1 MNDLNETSH
10 APVIVMLLMD
20 GTIDG
25 ELYTTLI
32 PLIQSIR
39 GAHANSPTHILGV
52 DPMDSNAILLDRYTD
67 VEVLRWSP
75 SRAEYQCEVALA
87 TLSNAVQALEVYAS
101 QIYSATKHLIVVMSN
116 IRQNVQSPS
125 SSERLC
131 RLLQRSNAQLH
142 VFAASQHASALQ
154 QTLGRIFDDMQIVA
168 QRNSS
173 EQLTYWATRILRCPS
188 VASLELGPA
197 AFSSIDVMFDMEDFQ
212 SESSASVLRESQD
225 NFDWDLIIEYLAQNA

>member
-25 ELYTTLI
+25 ELYATLI

-39 GAHANSPTHILGV
+39 GAHANSPVGLPSISSLQPGTKRGQTHILGV

-87 TLSNAVQALEVYAS
+87 TLSNAVQV
-101 QIYSATKHLIVVMSN
+101 
-116 IRQNVQSPS
+116 P
-125 SSERLC
+125 
-131 RLLQRSNAQLH
+131 
-142 VFAASQHASALQ
+142 
-154 QTLGRIFDDMQIVA
+154 
-168 QRNSS
+168 
-173 EQLTYWATRILRCPS
+173 
-188 VASLELGPA
+188 
-197 AFSSIDVMFDMEDFQ
+197 
-212 SESSASVLRESQD
+212 
-225 NFDWDLIIEYLAQNA
+225 